1 MKSTLLAVLAALFL
15 GSVAEAGTMSFPE
28 DAPVASVTFPDDWD
42 SVETDVGVRSFSAD
56 SAVAFYLDIADGKS
70 IETVIDGAMTFLKD
84 NGVTVDEATQ
94 TSKDGNVSGMT
105 ASMISFDGKDESGP
119 ATIQIGFIVTGPD
132 KALVF
137 TYWGTKG
144 EEEPH
149 QPEIDAIMTSIKPA
163 G

>member
-15 GSVAEAGTMSFPE
+15 GSAAEAGTMSFPE

-105 ASMISFDGKDESGP
+105 ASMMP
-119 ATIQIGFIVTGPD
+119 WA
-132 KALVF
+132 
-137 TYWGTKG
+137 
-144 EEEPH
+144 
-149 QPEIDAIMTSIKPA
+149 
-163 G
+163 